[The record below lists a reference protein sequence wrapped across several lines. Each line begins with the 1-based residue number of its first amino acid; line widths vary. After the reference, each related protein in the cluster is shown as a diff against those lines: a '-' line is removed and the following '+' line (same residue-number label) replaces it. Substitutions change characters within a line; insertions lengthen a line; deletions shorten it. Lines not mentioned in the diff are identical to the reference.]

1 MDSCEQKIK
10 DALYEILM
18 QDTEDVLFRYYVKE
32 DRYVAN
38 HSVLCRS
45 REEARPVEIS
55 ICLWRARSIPD
66 YRRFMRIYP
75 ICQME

>member
-55 ICLWRARSIPD
+55 NLSLESKK
-66 YRRFMRIYP
+66 YP
-75 ICQME
+75 GLQEVYAHLSNL